1 MRPILLV
8 LIVLV
13 ALPTV
18 ARGQSRTLQRIE
30 TLISTGDVAAAR
42 EELADWWEEG
52 FPSASRQ
59 DIQQGYWLRGKL
71 TVDPDIAEV
80 DYTRLVVEFPGG
92 RYSDQALLR
101 LAYASQARGDL
112 AHALEHIRMLLRDYP
127 SSPTRLDAE
136 RWLGE
141 FGAEAAAAQPE
152 PPPTTREEEEGRPRR
167 PTAEATG
174 SYTVQVGAFAS
185 SDRARTLADQI
196 REEGFETR
204 IVQIPESRWIRVR
217 VGRFQTQ
224 AQARELITRLS
235 SLGFDAVLASDV
247 DKEMPVR

>member
-1 MRPILLV
+1 MRPILL
-8 LIVLV
+8 LLMVLV
-13 ALPTV
+13 ALPTM
-18 ARGQSRTLQRIE
+18 AWGQSGALQRIE
-30 TLISTGDVAAAR
+30 TLISTGQVVAAR

-52 FPSASRQ
+52 FPTASRQ
-59 DIQQGYWLRGKL
+59 DLQQGLWLRGKL

-80 DYTRLVVEFPGG
+80 DYTKLVVEFPGG

-101 LAYASQARGDL
+101 LAYASHARGDL
-112 AHALEHIRMLLRDYP
+112 AHALEHVRMLLRDYP

-141 FGAEAAAAQPE
+141 FGAEAAAARPE
-152 PPPTTREEEEGRPRR
+152 PPPAREEAEGRPRR

-174 SYTVQVGAFAS
+174 RYTVQVGAFAS
-185 SDRARTLADQI
+185 SDRARTLAEQI
-196 REEGFETR
+196 REVGFETR

-224 AQARELITRLS
+224 AQVRELIARLR
-235 SLGFDAVLASDV
+235 SLGFDDALANDV
-247 DKEMPVR
+247 EEETTVR

>member
-112 AHALEHIRMLLRDYP
+112 AHALEHIRMLFRDYP

-136 RWLGE
+136 RWLSE

-152 PPPTTREEEEGRPRR
+152 PPPTREGAEGRPRR

-174 SYTVQVGAFAS
+174 RYTVQVGAFAS

-224 AQARELITRLS
+224 AQARELITRIR
-235 SLGFDAVLASDV
+235 SLGFDAALASDV
-247 DKEMPVR
+247 DKEIPVR

>member
-8 LIVLV
+8 LMVLV
-13 ALPTV
+13 ALPSP
-18 ARGQSRTLQRIE
+18 ARGQARALQRIE
-30 TLISTGDVAAAR
+30 TLVSTGQVEAAR

-59 DIQQGYWLRGKL
+59 DLQRGLWLRGKL

-92 RYSDQALLR
+92 SYSDQALLR
-101 LAYASQARGDL
+101 LAYASHARGDL
-112 AHALEHIRMLLRDYP
+112 AHALEHVRSLLRDYP

-141 FGAEAAAAQPE
+141 FGGEAAAAQPE
-152 PPPTTREEEEGRPRR
+152 PPPTTREEAEGRPRR

-174 SYTVQVGAFAS
+174 TYTVQLGAFAS
-185 SDRARTLADQI
+185 AGRARTLADQV

-224 AQARELITRLS
+224 AQARELITRLRG
-235 SLGFDAVLASDV
+235 LGFDAALANDV
-247 DKEMPVR
+247 DKEIPVR